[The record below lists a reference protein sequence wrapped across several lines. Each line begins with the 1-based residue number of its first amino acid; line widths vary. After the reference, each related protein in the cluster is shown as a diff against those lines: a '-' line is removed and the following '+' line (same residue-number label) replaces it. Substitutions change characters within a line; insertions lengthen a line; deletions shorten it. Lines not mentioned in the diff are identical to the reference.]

1 MLGLVVLLGIFLVIF
16 FWPVLA
22 NRFSTVPESLPS
34 NDFVIVGHRGAAGHA
49 PENTMASFRKAIEL
63 GADWLELDVHR
74 SKDGQLI
81 VIHDATLDRTTNG
94 TGPVSSMTFEEI
106 RALDAGSWFGEA
118 FVGEKVPSLAEVIVG
133 INGEKKLLIE
143 IKWPEEGLYE
153 GLGREVAEEVH
164 KYGADS
170 WCIIQSFE
178 SAYLEEVAQTGYNIP
193 LQKLLVSQT
202 SILFIPF
209 YQDNRFRA
217 GRASTSGVESINYHH
232 KMLSKGIVDKHHAE
246 GLKVIPYTLN
256 TKRDMV
262 KVLGMGVDGL
272 ITDFP
277 DVALGLRSGSN

>member
-1 MLGLVVLLGIFLVIF
+1 MLGLVVLLGVFLVNF
-16 FWPVLA
+16 FWPLLA
-22 NRFSTVPESLPS
+22 NRFSKVPEVLPS
-34 NDFVIVGHRGAAGHA
+34 NEFVIVGHRGAAGHA
-49 PENTMASFRKAIEL
+49 PENTIVSFRKAIEL
-63 GADWLELDVHR
+63 GADWVELDVHR

-118 FVGEKVPSLAEVIVG
+118 FAGEKVPSLAEVIVG
-133 INGEKKLLIE
+133 INGERKLLIE

-153 GLGREVAEEVH
+153 GLGREVAQEVH
-164 KYGADS
+164 KYGADN

-178 SAYLEEVAQTGYNIP
+178 SAYLEEAAETGYNIP

-202 SILFIPF
+202 AIFFVPF
-209 YQDNRFRA
+209 YQDNKFRA
-217 GRASTSGVESINYHH
+217 GRVSTAGVESINYHH
-232 KMLSKGIVDKHHAE
+232 KMLSKGIVDVHHAD

-256 TKRDMV
+256 TRQDMM
-262 KVLGMGVDGL
+262 KVLGMGVDGV

-277 DVALGLRSGSN
+277 DVALALRNGSN